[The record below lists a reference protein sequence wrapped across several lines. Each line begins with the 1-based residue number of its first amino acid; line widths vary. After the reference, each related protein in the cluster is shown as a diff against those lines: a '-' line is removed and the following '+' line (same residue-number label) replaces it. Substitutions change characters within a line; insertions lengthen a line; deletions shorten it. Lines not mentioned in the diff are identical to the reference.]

1 MGLTPAAIAGI
12 VGAAATTAGAA
23 ATIKRGSKGPPELPP
38 PPAPPPPAPPP
49 PAPPPP
55 AALDTGAEAV
65 VGEDKRKRA
74 SRYKVADTLLVSPLG
89 QGSMGSPGTGRTVL
103 GG

>member
-1 MGLTPAAIAGI
+1 MASATTIAAIIG
-12 VGAAATTAGAA
+12 GAAASAGAA
-23 ATIKRGSKGPPELPP
+23 ASIKRGSKGPPELPP

-55 AALDTGAEAV
+55 AALDTGAETA
-65 VGEDKRKRA
+65 VGEDRRKRA
-74 SRYKVADTLLVSPLG
+74 SRYKVSDTLLVSPLG
-89 QGSMGSPGTGRTVL
+89 QGSMGAPGTGRTVL